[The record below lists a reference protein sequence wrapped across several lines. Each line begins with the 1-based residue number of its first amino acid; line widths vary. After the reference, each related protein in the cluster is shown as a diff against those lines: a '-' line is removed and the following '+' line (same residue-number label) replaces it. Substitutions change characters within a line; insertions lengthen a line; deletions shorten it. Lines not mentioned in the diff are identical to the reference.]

1 MPLERGED
9 LRRSDLNS
17 MVSFLTDSICG
28 VSVDDVLPSFSL
40 LFVAGAFAASA
51 VSVAA
56 AALPAL
62 TGESVITRGILTTSK
77 RPTDQQNCVLVR
89 RRAATR
95 INR

>member
-1 MPLERGED
+1 
-9 LRRSDLNS
+9 
-17 MVSFLTDSICG
+17 
-28 VSVDDVLPSFSL
+28 
-40 LFVAGAFAASA
+40 
-51 VSVAA
+51 VAA

-62 TGESVITRGILTTSK
+62 TGESVTTRGILTTSK